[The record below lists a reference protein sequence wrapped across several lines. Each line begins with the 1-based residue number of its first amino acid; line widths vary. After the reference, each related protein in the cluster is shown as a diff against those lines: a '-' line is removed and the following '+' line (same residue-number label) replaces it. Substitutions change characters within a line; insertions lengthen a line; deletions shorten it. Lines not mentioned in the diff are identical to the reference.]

1 MWIKIHCA
9 SATTKILPS
18 FLQKMML
25 MSIKMYSAVT
35 AFCDGSGLLL
45 VVCVFSPAL
54 TLFVERTK
62 TLQHSCV
69 RYLHFAVKLCLALI
83 SSNSLSCALK
93 RKVPPSNQCWVGC
106 HDILLVLWVLMR
118 AVCQPATLLFAIVI
132 RNYIFNRPKMQLHK
146 YEVDAKCF

>member
-1 MWIKIHCA
+1 
-9 SATTKILPS
+9 
-18 FLQKMML
+18 ML
-25 MSIKMYSAVT
+25 WQHFVT
-35 AFCDGSGLLL
+35 
-45 VVCVFSPAL
+45 VQVCSSWFVFSAWHAPAL

-69 RYLHFAVKLCLALI
+69 RYLHFAAKLCLALI

-106 HDILLVLWVLMR
+106 HDILLVLWILMR
-118 AVCQPATLLFAIVI
+118 AVCQPTTLLFAIVI

-146 YEVDAKCF
+146 YEVDAFNLQAVCWDSLCWDSLLSPGKKQ